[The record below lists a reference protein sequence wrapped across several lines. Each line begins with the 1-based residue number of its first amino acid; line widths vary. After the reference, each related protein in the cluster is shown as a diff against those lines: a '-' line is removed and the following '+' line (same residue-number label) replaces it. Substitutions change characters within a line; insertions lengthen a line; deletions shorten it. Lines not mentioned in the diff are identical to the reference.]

1 MMKSGDPITGMDSWF
16 AREAGIAMKVP
27 EMEYGSTIPALWP
40 AAMPPER
47 RKLPVAERQTVLTWR
62 KPDALWPVTC
72 TEGFMTDELSLS
84 AEFPPAT
91 EAQWLALAEKALDGA
106 PLSRITT
113 KTEHGVPVKPLYR
126 APDWAADA
134 SGAPGLAPFI
144 RGARAVNDAYLPW
157 DIRQVVSHP
166 DPVIAADHVMEALEG
181 GVSSIELRV
190 DAAGEHGVIARSA
203 ADIERL
209 LRGVKLDLAPLALEA
224 VGASSAQGIELAA
237 LVAASLSSTVA
248 ATAVI
253 AFNVD
258 PIGALARTGALP
270 GSADEE
276 IAQAAAFASSIAT
289 QFPKATALRAD
300 SRPVHEAGGT
310 EVQELAYLVAA
321 GADYV
326 RALVT
331 AGMDIN
337 DACRTILF
345 TTNVGADYQVEMA
358 KLRAARRM
366 WSRIAT
372 AFGATG
378 PAAGM
383 TLQAVTSRRMLTRRD
398 PWVNILR
405 NTAACFAAGVGGADI
420 VTVRSFTDA
429 MGLPGKLARRLARN
443 TQVIAQEESSLGR
456 VVDPP
461 GGAWTLEKLGDDL
474 AKAAWDLFQQVERE
488 GGLTKALQTGGF
500 QQGVAEARKERL
512 KAAARR
518 KEPITGVTDF
528 PLLVEEVPS
537 VETVNLPA
545 IVRRAAEAS
554 GRAPADR
561 SWAALKAAAHD
572 KATLADLSRTT
583 DDGGAEAEPFWPI
596 RVSEPFERLRDLAD
610 ARTASGR
617 APHILL
623 AALGPLAEHAARVQY
638 AQNFFAAGGIDA
650 SNATGDTSAIEKAAT
665 ASTSALA
672 CLCGSDKR
680 YASEAVE
687 TARALKR
694 AGIARVYL
702 AGKPGDLEAA
712 LREAGVDEFIH
723 IGVDVLASLEK
734 AHAELGLL

>member
-1 MMKSGDPITGMDSWF
+1 
-16 AREAGIAMKVP
+16 
-27 EMEYGSTIPALWP
+27 
-40 AAMPPER
+40 MPPER
-47 RKLPVAERQTVLTWR
+47 RKHLTPR
-62 KPDALWPVTC
+62 EPDALWPPAYIETFF
-72 TEGFMTDELSLS
+72 EGFMADELSLS
-84 AEFPPAT
+84 AEFPHAD

-113 KTEHGVPVKPLYR
+113 KTEHGVAVKPLYR
-126 APDWAADA
+126 APDWAQDA

-166 DPVIAADHVMEALEG
+166 DPVTAAEHVMEALEG

-190 DAAGEHGVIARSA
+190 DAAGEHGVVARSA
-203 ADIERL
+203 ADLERL
-209 LRGVKLDLAPLALEA
+209 LRGVKLDLAPIALEA

-237 LVAASLSSTVA
+237 LLAASLGSGVA
-248 ATAVI
+248 PNALI

-270 GSADEE
+270 ATADEE
-276 IAQAAAFASSIAT
+276 IAQAAAFAAAIAT

-310 EVQELAYLVAA
+310 EVQEIAYLVAA

-326 RALVT
+326 RALIS
-331 AGMDIN
+331 AGMNVN

-345 TTNVGADYQVEMA
+345 TASVGPDYFIEMA

-366 WSRIAT
+366 WARIAT

-383 TLQAVTSRRMLTRRD
+383 TLQAVTSRRMLSRRD

-420 VTVRSFTDA
+420 VTVRCFTDA

-456 VVDPP
+456 VIDPS
-461 GGAWTLEKLGDDL
+461 GGAWSIEKLGDDL
-474 AKAAWDLFQQVERE
+474 ANAAWDLFQQIERE
-488 GGLTKALQTGGF
+488 GGLTKALQLGNF
-500 QQGVAEARKERL
+500 QQGIADARSARM
-512 KAAARR
+512 KAAAKR

-528 PLLVEEVPS
+528 PLLAEEVPS
-537 VETVNLPA
+537 VETINLPA

-561 SWAALKAAAHD
+561 TWAALRAAAHD
-572 KATLADLSRTT
+572 KATLADLSRTA
-583 DDGGAEAEPFWPI
+583 DEAGAEAEPFWPI
-596 RVSEPFERLRDLAD
+596 RVAEPFERLRDLAD
-610 ARTASGR
+610 QRAAGGR
-617 APHILL
+617 ATRIFL
-623 AALGPLAEHAARVQY
+623 AALGPLSEHSARLQF

-650 SNATGDTSAIEKAAT
+650 VVATGDATTLAT
-665 ASTSALA
+665 AAKNSGCLLA

-680 YASEAVE
+680 YATDAID
-687 TARALKR
+687 AAKAIKR
-694 AGIARVYL
+694 SGIARLYL
-702 AGKPGDLEAA
+702 AGKPGEPESDQ
-712 LREAGVDEFIH
+712 RTAGVDEYIFT
-723 IGVDVLASLEK
+723 GSDVLASLEK
-734 AHAELGLL
+734 AHAELGLV

>member
-1 MMKSGDPITGMDSWF
+1 M
-16 AREAGIAMKVP
+16 A
-27 EMEYGSTIPALWP
+27 
-40 AAMPPER
+40 
-47 RKLPVAERQTVLTWR
+47 
-62 KPDALWPVTC
+62 
-72 TEGFMTDELSLS
+72 DELPLS
-84 AEFPPAT
+84 AEFPPAD

-126 APDWAADA
+126 APDWAPDA

-190 DAAGEHGVIARSA
+190 DAAGEHGVVARSA

-237 LVAASLSSTVA
+237 LVAASLSSGVA
-248 ATAVI
+248 ANAQI

-270 GSADEE
+270 GTTDEE
-276 IAQAAAFASSIAT
+276 IAQAAAFAIAIT
-289 QFPKATALRAD
+289 AQFPKATALRAD

-310 EVQELAYLVAA
+310 EVQELAYLIAA

-331 AGMDIN
+331 AGLSVN

-366 WSRIAT
+366 WARVAT

-443 TQVIAQEESSLGR
+443 TQVIAQEECSLGR

-461 GGAWTLEKLGDDL
+461 GGAWALEKLGDDL

-500 QQGVAEARKERL
+500 QQGVATARSERM
-512 KAAARR
+512 KAAAKR

-537 VETVNLPA
+537 VDTVNLPA

-561 SWAALKAAAHD
+561 SWPALKAAAHD

-583 DDGGAEAEPFWPI
+583 DEGGAEAEPFWPI
-596 RVSEPFERLRDLAD
+596 RVAEPFERLRDLAD

-617 APHILL
+617 APRIFL
-623 AALGPLAEHAARVQY
+623 AALGPLAEHSARVQY
-638 AQNFFAAGGIDA
+638 A
-650 SNATGDTSAIEKAAT
+650 
-665 ASTSALA
+665 
-672 CLCGSDKR
+672 
-680 YASEAVE
+680 
-687 TARALKR
+687 
-694 AGIARVYL
+694 
-702 AGKPGDLEAA
+702 
-712 LREAGVDEFIH
+712 
-723 IGVDVLASLEK
+723 
-734 AHAELGLL
+734 AELLRRRRHRCRNSHRRHRRA

>member
-1 MMKSGDPITGMDSWF
+1 M
-16 AREAGIAMKVP
+16 A
-27 EMEYGSTIPALWP
+27 
-40 AAMPPER
+40 
-47 RKLPVAERQTVLTWR
+47 
-62 KPDALWPVTC
+62 
-72 TEGFMTDELSLS
+72 DELSLS
-84 AEFPPAT
+84 AEFPRAD

-134 SGAPGLAPFI
+134 SGAPGVAPFI
-144 RGARAVNDAYLPW
+144 RGARAINDPFLPW

-190 DAAGEHGVIARSA
+190 DAAGEHGVVARSA

-209 LRGVKLDLAPLALEA
+209 RRGVKLDLAPLALEA
-224 VGASSAQGIELAA
+224 AGASSAHGIELAA
-237 LVAASLSSTVA
+237 LVAASLSSGVA
-248 ATAVI
+248 ATAMI

-270 GSADEE
+270 APADVE
-276 IAQAAAFASSIAT
+276 IAQAADFAVNIAA

-331 AGMDIN
+331 ADMNVN
-337 DACRTILF
+337 DACRAILF
-345 TTNVGADYQVEMA
+345 TTNVGADYQIEMA

-378 PAAGM
+378 ASAGM
-383 TLQAVTSRRMLTRRD
+383 TLQAATSRRMLTRRD

-420 VTVRSFTDA
+420 VTVRNFTDA
-429 MGLPGKLARRLARN
+429 MGPPGKLARRLARN

-461 GGAWTLEKLGDDL
+461 GGAWTIEKLGDDL
-474 AKAAWDLFQQVERE
+474 ATAAWELFQQIERE
-488 GGLTKALQTGGF
+488 GGLAKALQTGGF
-500 QQGVAEARKERL
+500 QQGVADARATRL

-537 VETVNLPA
+537 VETVNLPV

-554 GRAPADR
+554 GRAPLDR

-572 KATLADLSRTT
+572 KATLADLSRTA
-583 DDGGAEAEPFWPI
+583 DEDGAEAEPFWPI

-610 ARTASGR
+610 ERTAAGR
-617 APHILL
+617 APRILL
-623 AALGPLAEHAARVQY
+623 VALGPLAEHAARVQF

-650 SNATGDTSAIEKAAT
+650 LNFTGDASALEKVATGPGNV
-665 ASTSALA
+665 LA
-672 CLCGSDKR
+672 CLCGPDKR
-680 YASEAVE
+680 YATDTVEA
-687 TARALKR
+687 ARALKR
-694 AGIARVYL
+694 AGVARVYL
-702 AGKPGDLEAA
+702 AGKPGELESA
-712 LREAGVDEFIH
+712 LRDAGVDEFIH

-734 AHAELGLL
+734 AHAELGLVS

>member
-1 MMKSGDPITGMDSWF
+1 
-16 AREAGIAMKVP
+16 
-27 EMEYGSTIPALWP
+27 
-40 AAMPPER
+40 
-47 RKLPVAERQTVLTWR
+47 
-62 KPDALWPVTC
+62 
-72 TEGFMTDELSLS
+72 MTDELSLS

-126 APDWAADA
+126 APDWSADA
-134 SGAPGLAPFI
+134 SGTPGLAPFI
-144 RGARAVNDAYLPW
+144 RGARVINDAYMPW
-157 DIRQVVSHP
+157 DIRQVVAHP
-166 DPVIAADHVMEALEG
+166 DPVVAADHVMEALEG

-190 DAAGEHGVIARSA
+190 DAAGEHGVVARSS

-224 VGASSAQGIELAA
+224 AGASSAQGIELAA
-237 LVAASLSSTVA
+237 LVAASLSSGVA
-248 ATAVI
+248 ATALI

-258 PIGALARTGALP
+258 PIGALARAGALP

-276 IAQAAAFASSIAT
+276 IAQATAFAIDIAK

-310 EVQELAYLVAA
+310 EVQEIAYLVAA

-326 RALVT
+326 RALLT
-331 AGMDIN
+331 AGMNIN
-337 DACRTILF
+337 ESCRTILF

-461 GGAWTLEKLGDDL
+461 GGAWALEKLGDDL
-474 AKAAWDLFQQVERE
+474 ATAAWELFQQIERE
-488 GGLTKALQTGGF
+488 GGLTKALLAGGF
-500 QQGVAEARKERL
+500 QQGVADARATRL

-537 VETVNLPA
+537 VEAVNLPA

-561 SWAALKAAAHD
+561 SWAALKAAAYD

-583 DDGGAEAEPFWPI
+583 DEGGAEAEPFWPI

-610 ARTASGR
+610 ERTAAGR
-617 APHILL
+617 APRVTL
-623 AALGPLAEHAARVQY
+623 AALGPLAEHAARVQF

-650 SNATGDTSAIEKAAT
+650 LNPMGDAAALEKAAT
-665 ASTSALA
+665 GPGNILA

-680 YASEAVE
+680 YATDAVDA
-687 TARALKR
+687 ARALKR
-694 AGIARVYL
+694 AGVARIYL
-702 AGKPGDLEAA
+702 AGKPGELESA

-734 AHAELGLL
+734 AHAELGLV

>member
-1 MMKSGDPITGMDSWF
+1 M
-16 AREAGIAMKVP
+16 A
-27 EMEYGSTIPALWP
+27 
-40 AAMPPER
+40 
-47 RKLPVAERQTVLTWR
+47 
-62 KPDALWPVTC
+62 
-72 TEGFMTDELSLS
+72 DELSLS
-84 AEFPPAT
+84 AEFPRPD
-91 EAQWLALAEKALDGA
+91 EAQWLALAEKALNGA

-126 APDWAADA
+126 APDWAPDA
-134 SGAPGLAPFI
+134 SGAPGIAPFI
-144 RGARAVNDAYLPW
+144 RGARAANDPYLPW

-166 DPVIAADHVMEALEG
+166 DPVIAADQVMEALEG
-181 GVSSIELRV
+181 GASSIELRI
-190 DAAGEHGVIARSA
+190 DAAGEHGVVARSA

-209 LRGVKLDLAPLALEA
+209 LRGVKLDLAPIALEA
-224 VGASSAQGIELAA
+224 AGASSAQGIELAA
-237 LVAASLSSTVA
+237 LVAASLSSNVA
-248 ATAVI
+248 ATAMI

-270 GSADEE
+270 AAADEE
-276 IAQAAAFASSIAT
+276 IAQAATFAAAIAT

-321 GADYV
+321 GTDYV

-331 AGMDIN
+331 AGMDVN
-337 DACRTILF
+337 AACRTILF
-345 TTNVGADYQVEMA
+345 TINVGADYQIDMA

-366 WSRIAT
+366 WSRVAT

-420 VTVRSFTDA
+420 VTVRTFTDA

-443 TQVIAQEESSLGR
+443 TQIIAQEESSLGR
-456 VVDPP
+456 VVDPS
-461 GGAWTLEKLGDDL
+461 GGAWAIEKLGDDL
-474 AKAAWDLFQQVERE
+474 AKAAWDLFQQIERE

-500 QQGVAEARKERL
+500 QKGVAEARTARM
-512 KAAARR
+512 KAAASR

-554 GRAPADR
+554 GRAPSDR

-596 RVSEPFERLRDLAD
+596 RLSEPFERLRDLAD
-610 ARTASGR
+610 QRTVSGR
-617 APHILL
+617 APRIFL
-623 AALGPLAEHAARVQY
+623 AALGPLAEHAARVQF

-650 SNATGDTSAIEKAAT
+650 ATGTGELAALERAAT
-665 ASTSALA
+665 ESGCQIA

-680 YASEAVE
+680 YAAEAVDA
-687 TARALKR
+687 ARALKR

-702 AGKPGDLEAA
+702 AGKPGELEAA
-712 LREAGVDEFIH
+712 LRESGVDEFIH

-734 AHAELGLL
+734 AHAELGLVG

>member
-1 MMKSGDPITGMDSWF
+1 
-16 AREAGIAMKVP
+16 
-27 EMEYGSTIPALWP
+27 
-40 AAMPPER
+40 
-47 RKLPVAERQTVLTWR
+47 
-62 KPDALWPVTC
+62 
-72 TEGFMTDELSLS
+72 MTDDLSLS
-84 AEFPPAT
+84 AEFPRAD
-91 EAQWLALAEKALDGA
+91 EAQWLALAEKALAGA

-134 SGAPGLAPFI
+134 SGAPALTPFI
-144 RGARAVNDAYLPW
+144 RGARAINDPFLPW
-157 DIRQVVSHP
+157 DIRQVISHP
-166 DPVIAADHVMEALEG
+166 DPVIAADQVMEALEG

-190 DAAGEHGVIARSA
+190 DAAGEHGVVARSA

-224 VGASSAQGIELAA
+224 AGASSAQGIELAA
-237 LVAASLSSTVA
+237 LVAASLSSGVA
-248 ATAVI
+248 ATSMI

-270 GSADEE
+270 GSAEEE
-276 IAQAAAFASSIAT
+276 IAQAAAFARSIAD
-289 QFPKATALRAD
+289 QFPKAIALRVD

-310 EVQELAYLVAA
+310 EVQELAYLAAA

-331 AGMDIN
+331 SGMSVN
-337 DACRTILF
+337 DACHRILF
-345 TTNVGADYQVEMA
+345 TTNVGADYQIEMA

-366 WSRIAT
+366 WSRISG

-378 PAAGM
+378 AAAGM

-429 MGLPGKLARRLARN
+429 MGLPDKLARRLARN

-474 AKAAWDLFQQVERE
+474 ATAAWDLFQQIERE

-500 QQGVAEARKERL
+500 QRGVAEARGERM

-528 PLLVEEVPS
+528 PLLVEQVPN
-537 VETVNLPA
+537 VETVNLPV

-554 GRAPADR
+554 GRAPSDR

-583 DDGGAEAEPFWPI
+583 DEGGAEAEPFWPI

-610 ARTASGR
+610 ERTAGGR
-617 APHILL
+617 APFILL
-623 AALGPLAEHAARVQY
+623 AALGPLAEHAARVQF
-638 AQNFFAAGGIDA
+638 AQNFFGAGGISA
-650 SNATGDTSAIEKAAT
+650 SSVTGDTTALEKAASGT
-665 ASTSALA
+665 GNVLA
-672 CLCGSDKR
+672 CLCGSDRR
-680 YASEAVE
+680 YATDAIEA
-687 TARALKR
+687 ARALKR

-702 AGKPGDLEAA
+702 AGKPGEMESA
-712 LREAGVDEFIH
+712 LRVAGVDEFIH
-723 IGVDVLASLEK
+723 VGVDVLASLEK
-734 AHAELGLL
+734 AYAELGLIS

>member
-1 MMKSGDPITGMDSWF
+1 M
-16 AREAGIAMKVP
+16 AN
-27 EMEYGSTIPALWP
+27 
-40 AAMPPER
+40 
-47 RKLPVAERQTVLTWR
+47 
-62 KPDALWPVTC
+62 
-72 TEGFMTDELSLS
+72 ELSLS
-84 AEFPPAT
+84 AEFPSAT
-91 EAQWLALAEKALDGA
+91 EAEWLALAEKALDGA
-106 PLSRITT
+106 LLSRITT

-126 APDWAADA
+126 APDWAPDA
-134 SGAPGLAPFI
+134 SGVPGLAPFI
-144 RGARAVNDAYLPW
+144 RGARAANDTYLPW
-157 DIRQVVSHP
+157 DIRQAVYHP

-190 DAAGEHGVIARSA
+190 DAAGEHGVVARSA

-224 VGASSAQGIELAA
+224 AGASSAQGIELAA
-237 LVAASLSSTVA
+237 LVAASLSSGVA
-248 ATAVI
+248 ATAMI

-276 IAQAAAFASSIAT
+276 IEQAAAFASSIAT

-326 RALVT
+326 RALVMT
-331 AGMDIN
+331 GVDV
-337 DACRTILF
+337 DAACQTVLF

-366 WSRIAT
+366 WARIAT

-378 PAAGM
+378 PARGM

-443 TQVIAQEESSLGR
+443 TQIIAQEESSLGR

-461 GGAWTLEKLGDDL
+461 GGAWAIEKLGDDL
-474 AKAAWDLFQQVERE
+474 AKAAWDLFQQIERE

-500 QQGVAEARKERL
+500 QQGVADARGERM

-537 VETVNLPA
+537 IDTVNLPA

-554 GRAPADR
+554 GRAPSDR

-583 DDGGAEAEPFWPI
+583 DEGGAEAEPFWPI

-610 ARTASGR
+610 QRTASGR
-617 APHILL
+617 TPRIFL

-638 AQNFFAAGGIDA
+638 AQNFFASGGIDVADATRDTTSLERAAKA
-650 SNATGDTSAIEKAAT
+650 SACS
-665 ASTSALA
+665 LA

-680 YASEAVE
+680 YAVEAVE

-694 AGIARVYL
+694 SGVARVYL

-734 AHAELGLL
+734 AHAELGLLG